1 MAEDEVHCAM
11 PCSPAQHGSL
21 VRPTSGQ
28 FESEAVFKTHA
39 CAAASFGRIFILSLL
54 SLSATLSGMS
64 ADKLDVFPSNKPLAS
79 EVLDWL
85 RVNKPKLS
93 RNRHVIS
100 IVASSL
106 CASATSRG
114 T

>member
-28 FESEAVFKTHA
+28 FESEAVFTTHA